1 MLSPEEV
8 RIVFDCGA
16 NIGITSDFFAAQYP
30 NARIF
35 SIEPD
40 PRNFALLKRNVSQGR
55 RIVQICRALVG
66 SPREQVYLTTHAPA
80 WGNSIA
86 KSKTSVRVQA
96 STIDE
101 ICEERGLL
109 ALICLN
115 SIFEGAKKEVLA
127 NGRFLKWVNCGL
139 VELHDNY
146 DVEALKRDV
155 SAWGFRVLEPSK
167 ERGLAMISVWPNS
180 KSCAKDG
187 ADLL

>member
-101 ICEERGLL
+101 ICQERGILTS
-109 ALICLN
+109 ICLN
-115 SIFEGAKKEVLA
+115 SILRERKK
-127 NGRFLKWVNCGL
+127 RFWQTV
-139 VELHDNY
+139 
-146 DVEALKRDV
+146 
-155 SAWGFRVLEPSK
+155 GF
-167 ERGLAMISVWPNS
+167 
-180 KSCAKDG
+180 
-187 ADLL
+187 